1 MSKISTFISLSKN
14 NEKVGKAFM
23 ENFSRSNISHII
35 PDSLYLRMQYRLVF
49 GEKLNLK
56 NPIKFNE
63 KLQWLKLHNRKPC
76 FTEMVDKYEVKKY
89 ITRTIGEEYVI
100 PTLGV
105 WDSFEKINFDLLPN
119 QFVLKCT
126 HDSGGVIIC
135 KDKSK
140 FDKEAAKNK
149 IEKSLKRNFF
159 FYGREWPYK
168 YVKPRIIAEKY
179 MIDESVSELR
189 DYKFF
194 CFNGV
199 CKCMKVD
206 FDRFSRHRANYY
218 DRDGNLL
225 DLGEKICPPNK
236 EKNIILPQNKEKMI
250 FLAEKLSKG
259 IPFLRVDFYDVN
271 GDIYFGELTFF
282 PASGLGAFT
291 DEVWDYKLGN
301 WLQLKERS

>member
-1 MSKISTFISLSKN
+1 MDGLKKKIKRIITDTSYRRIILAEKSFYNWMSDEDYIKLMFN
-14 NEKVGKAFM
+14 A
-23 ENFSRSNISHII
+23 
-35 PDSLYLRMQYRLVF
+35 RL
-49 GEKLNLK
+49 GYTLNLEAPK
-56 NPIKFNE
+56 TFNE
-63 KLQWLKLHNRKPC
+63 KLQWLKLHDHNPLYPKL
-76 FTEMVDKYEVKKY
+76 VDKYEVKKY
-89 ITRTIGEEYVI
+89 VADKIGNQYIIPTIGIWEHFNDI
-100 PTLGV
+100 
-105 WDSFEKINFDLLPN
+105 DFNSLPN

-126 HDSGGVIIC
+126 HDSGGLVIC

-140 FDKEAAKNK
+140 IDYKAAKRK
-149 IEKSLKRNFF
+149 IEKFMKRN
-159 FYGREWPYK
+159 YYYHGREWPYK

-179 MIDESVSELR
+179 MIDEAVSELR

-206 FDRFSRHRANYY
+206 FDRFSGHRANYY

-250 FLAEKLSKG
+250 SLAEKLSKD

-271 GDIYFGELTFF
+271 GYIYFGELTFF